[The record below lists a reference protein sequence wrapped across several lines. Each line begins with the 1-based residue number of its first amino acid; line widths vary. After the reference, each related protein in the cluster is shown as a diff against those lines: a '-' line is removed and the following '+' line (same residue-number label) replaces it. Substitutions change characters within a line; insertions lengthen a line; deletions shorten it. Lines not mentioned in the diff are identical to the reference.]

1 MNRMPRQGLSRESS
15 PGRGPGGPVRGL
27 LLLLSVS
34 LTQLPF
40 QTNFC
45 ELGQPGPREQEQKPS
60 AGGQGPG
67 RQPPLQSGP
76 QAIPFANQA

>member
-1 MNRMPRQGLSRESS
+1 M
-15 PGRGPGGPVRGL
+15 RGL

-45 ELGQPGPREQEQKPS
+45 ELGQPGPREQEQKSLQLGARGLGDSHLSSLGLRPF
-60 AGGQGPG
+60 
-67 RQPPLQSGP
+67 PLQTRPNPAPPTSP
-76 QAIPFANQA
+76 EP